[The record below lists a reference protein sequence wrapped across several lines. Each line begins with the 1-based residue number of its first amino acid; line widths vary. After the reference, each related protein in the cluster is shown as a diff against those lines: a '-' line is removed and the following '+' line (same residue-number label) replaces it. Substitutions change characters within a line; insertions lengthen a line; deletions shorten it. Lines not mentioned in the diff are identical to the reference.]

1 MELSS
6 VIVIAVFTIVPLLV
20 VIVHLIGRLEK
31 VTDSRNDFADLYVKC
46 QQQAMAEKQRR
57 ESDEA

>member
-6 VIVIAVFTIVPLLV
+6 AIVIVVFTIVPLLA
-20 VIVHLIGRLEK
+20 VIFYLIGRLEK
-31 VTDSRNDFADLYVKC
+31 VTDSRDDFADMYIKC